1 MATVGTIVT
10 SPIRMAYLN
19 GDYDRA
25 FDLLKEAGIKIVYRT
40 VASVEPYHAT
50 IHVEPADKDKAN
62 EILKQAGIH
71 LYPPTPFY

>member
-1 MATVGTIVT
+1 MAKVGVIET
-10 SPIRMAYLN
+10 SPLRMAYLN

-25 FDLLKEAGIKIVYRT
+25 FDLLKQAGVKIAYRT

-50 IHVEPADKDKAN
+50 IHVEMEDKEKARATV
-62 EILKQAGIH
+62 EQAGIK